1 LTDGVINDLE
11 KTICEIVKG
20 STMPLSII
28 IVGVGNADFEQMELL
43 DGDVS
48 PLYSNILGKYMA
60 RDIVQF
66 VPFNEVKNDPYLLAK
81 KVLEEVPKQLTD
93 YFQSLGMKPNPKR
106 FEDKQAIVIQ
116 GKMKNQ
122 LANMMKVPDNYFQR
136 RKVEM
141 YN

>member
-11 KTICEIVKG
+11 KTIIEIVRG

-48 PLYSNILGKYMA
+48 PLYSKILGKYVA

-66 VPFNEVKNDPYLLAK
+66 VPFNEVRNDPYLLAK

-93 YFQSLGMKPNPKR
+93 YFQALGIKPNAKR
-106 FEDKQAIVIQ
+106 FEDKQAIVI
-116 GKMKNQ
+116 
-122 LANMMKVPDNYFQR
+122 
-136 RKVEM
+136 
-141 YN
+141 